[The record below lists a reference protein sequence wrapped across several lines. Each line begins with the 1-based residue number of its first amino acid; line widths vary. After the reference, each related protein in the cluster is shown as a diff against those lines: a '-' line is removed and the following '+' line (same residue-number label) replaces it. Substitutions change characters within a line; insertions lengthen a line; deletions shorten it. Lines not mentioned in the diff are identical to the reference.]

1 MYHRF
6 GETKYPSTNI
16 TVGQLENHLQ
26 YLKEEQFEF
35 IFVKDLIVPESLT
48 YKTISITVD
57 DAYLSFYE
65 VGLPIFEK
73 YNINKHIKKFHIF
86 RISVTKKVIFR
97 CFRANEVFCPLATL
111 LASSYR

>member
-16 TVGQLENHLQ
+16 T
-26 YLKEEQFEF
+26 EEQLDSHLNFLIEQNYRF
-35 IFVKDLIVPESLT
+35 IQAGDLLDPNQLNE
-48 YKTISITVD
+48 KTITVTID

-73 YNINKHIKKFHIF
+73 YQVPVTLFLNTKNQI
-86 RISVTKKVIFR
+86 VTKYDLRIF
-97 CFRANEVFCPLATL
+97 
-111 LASSYR
+111 

>member
-16 TVGQLENHLQ
+16 T
-26 YLKEEQFEF
+26 EEQLDSHLNFLIEQNYRF
-35 IFVKDLIVPESLT
+35 IQAGDLLDPNQLNE
-48 YKTISITVD
+48 KTITVTID

-73 YNINKHIKKFHIF
+73 VAEITSCETTSCQCGKL
-86 RISVTKKVIFR
+86 RLVTR
-97 CFRANEVFCPLATL
+97 R
-111 LASSYR
+111 